1 MNKFALCLVIVT
13 SIFIL
18 ALNQRSWALVHPFP
32 FDNKFVVLNEV
43 HCRMVICHR
52 IVWLHQYYEFEN
64 QSSKRTRAQ
73 LKIVRQGLGTIKVK
87 KEMGRLSL
95 ANGFSTRSDSEV
107 LTKIVNLNIPANG
120 KRFVHIFCKV
130 KAPTRGNLARFT
142 VPMDLIVDG
151 IRYQS
156 AKRNSSFHL
165 LVPKD
170 CARIVSTSIL
180 ATTVRTSKGNQIYD
194 YMWPKGKVEAL
205 KIVWRTSKKP
215 AR

>member
-1 MNKFALCLVIVT
+1 MNKFALCFVIVA
-13 SIFIL
+13 SIFLI
-18 ALNQRSWALVHPFP
+18 ALNQNSWALVHPFP
-32 FDNKFVVLNEV
+32 FDNKFIVLNEV

-64 QSSKRTRAQ
+64 QSSKRARAH
-73 LKIVRQGLGTIKVK
+73 LTVIRQGLGAITVK
-87 KEMGRLSL
+87 KEKGRLSL
-95 ANGFSTRSDSEV
+95 AKGLSNRRGSEV
-107 LTKIVNLNIPANG
+107 LTKIVNVNIPAKR
-120 KRFVHIFCKV
+120 KRFVHIFSKV
-130 KAPTRGNLARFT
+130 KIATRGNLAKFT

-170 CARIVSTSIL
+170 CAQVLSTSSL
-180 ATTVRTSKGNQIYD
+180 PTTVRTSKGNQIYD
-194 YMWPKGKVEAL
+194 YLWPKGKVEAL
-205 KIVWRTSKKP
+205 KIVWRINKKP